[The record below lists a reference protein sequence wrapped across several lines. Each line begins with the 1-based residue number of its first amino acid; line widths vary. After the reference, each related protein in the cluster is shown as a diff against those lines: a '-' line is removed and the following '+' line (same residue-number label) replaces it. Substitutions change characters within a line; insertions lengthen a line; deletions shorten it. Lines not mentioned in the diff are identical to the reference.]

1 MRRREFISLLGGAAA
16 AAWPRAARA
25 QREQKR
31 RVAVLMGGL
40 LSGDANGQAE
50 AGALEDALQERGWR
64 QGGNI
69 EISYRWPGAELDAV
83 RAAASEIAA
92 SHPDLVVS
100 RSTPAT
106 SALMSAGLPT
116 VFVLVGDPIRSGFV
130 QNLARPGG
138 NVTGFTNFEASVG
151 GKWLELLKEAAP
163 SVTHITLLFN
173 PQTAPFAENYLH
185 AAQAAAQTLG
195 VTVTPAPSTSTAELE
210 SAVAAAAATPGGGII
225 AMFDTFLA
233 EHRDFLVS
241 LVDTLS
247 VAGDLRQ
254 PDFRAERRADGLR
267 VRLSGYFPPRRG
279 LCRPHLAR
287 HPPGRSAGAGAGQI
301 HALGQSQGRRGH
313 RARLAAVADHA
324 RRRGDRVRRRDFIA
338 LAGGMAERGR
348 LPPARSRTIA
358 CATSA
363 SS

>member
-1 MRRREFISLLGGAAA
+1 MRRRDVITFLSGA
-16 AAWPRAARA
+16 AAWPLAARA

-69 EISYRWPGAELDAV
+69 EITYRWPGAELDAV
-83 RAAASEIAA
+83 RAAAGEVAA

-151 GKWLELLKEAAP
+151 GKWLQLLKEAAP
-163 SVTHITLLFN
+163 GVSHITLLFN
-173 PQTAPFAENYLH
+173 PQTAPFAGLYLRSVQS
-185 AAQAAAQTLG
+185 AAPTFA
-195 VTVTPAPSTSTAELE
+195 VETV
-210 SAVAAAAATPGGGII
+210 
-225 AMFDTFLA
+225 AM
-233 EHRDFLVS
+233 
-241 LVDTLS
+241 
-247 VAGDLRQ
+247 
-254 PDFRAERRADGLR
+254 PI
-267 VRLSGYFPPRRG
+267 
-279 LCRPHLAR
+279 
-287 HPPGRSAGAGAGQI
+287 RS
-301 HALGQSQGRRGH
+301 
-313 RARLAAVADHA
+313 
-324 RRRGDRVRRRDFIA
+324 
-338 LAGGMAERGR
+338 
-348 LPPARSRTIA
+348 
-358 CATSA
+358 
-363 SS
+363 